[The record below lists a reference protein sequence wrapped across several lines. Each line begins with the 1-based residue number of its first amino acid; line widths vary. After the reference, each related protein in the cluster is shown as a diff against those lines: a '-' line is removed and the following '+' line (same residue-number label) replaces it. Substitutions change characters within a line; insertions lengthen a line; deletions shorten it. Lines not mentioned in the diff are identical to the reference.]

1 MSEQVPVSEEF
12 ERLRLRLELTNL
24 RIARL
29 YLLGK
34 GQSSAD
40 PQENLDPLEE
50 LYVSDTEFQ
59 GHLAALAG
67 LPPTWV
73 ENPDIAESL
82 QAIDSALDVVSRRVR
97 FRTAHARRQGRLSR
111 FEELCERCS
120 LSPLDEEILLI
131 ALAPEVDRR
140 YRRVFAYLH
149 DDFTRG
155 IPSVGLV
162 VDILAPLLGDTDRLG
177 LLSCFE
183 TGSALIQRG
192 LVELLAA
199 RADDVRP
206 LSQRHMRVSDAA
218 GGWLLGVPRMSE
230 SVADRARFVG
240 VPGAQS
246 EVAMPA
252 GAASDLENLADRIRS
267 SNLQVTVALSGQDL
281 AACRA
286 AAEHLA
292 HALARPVVRVE
303 IATFLGGG
311 DHVLEDAGQVLR
323 DAFLMDAVV
332 QVEGF
337 PDVSVEEPAMLRN
350 LEAVWRRLQDYTG
363 PITLPLKTH
372 PPASWLS
379 EDRHAVTRLIE
390 PPTFVERIR
399 VISALVSDAGVPLSL
414 EEDDIASL
422 ANRYRLDR
430 RALHQAVAFARDQ
443 AWARRQ
449 AGGDAAVER
458 PALDFDDLVA
468 GARAQFSRDIGTLAR
483 RIEPA
488 FGFAELV
495 LPKREKNHLNEL
507 LSFVEKRG
515 QVYERWGF
523 SQKFPRGTGA
533 KALFFGRSGTG
544 KTMAAE
550 CIARD
555 LGLDLFKVDLS
566 AVVSKWVGETEKN
579 LAAIFDRAEE
589 AQAVLLFDEADALF
603 GQRTSVGSAVDRYA
617 NLETNYLL
625 QRVEEYSGIAILS
638 SNFKQNIDEA
648 FTRRFHFVIEFP
660 FPDRGSREEIWQR
673 AFPSEAPLADDVDFS
688 FLADRFKFTG
698 GNIKNS
704 VLRAAFLGATEGD
717 QIAMRHVLQG
727 VLREYQNL
735 ERDPNERDF
744 GPWWGEV
751 RHLLDR
757 ERGARKKTRT

>member
-1 MSEQVPVSEEF
+1 MSEEVPPTEEF

-34 GQSSAD
+34 GQSAAEKG
-40 PQENLDPLEE
+40 ENLDPLEE

-82 QAIDSALDVVSRRVR
+82 EAIDSALDVVARRVQ

-111 FEELCERCS
+111 FEQLCERCA
-120 LSPLDEEILLI
+120 LTPLDEEILLI
-131 ALAPEVDRR
+131 SLAPEVDRR

-162 VDILAPLLGDTDRLG
+162 VDILAPLLGDGDRLG
-177 LLSCFE
+177 ILSRFE
-183 TGSALIQRG
+183 AGSALIQRG
-192 LVELLAA
+192 LVELLIA

-230 SVADRARFVG
+230 SVADRTRFIG
-240 VPGAQS
+240 VPPPQS
-246 EVAMPA
+246 VVAMPEGTA
-252 GAASDLENLADRIRS
+252 EALVDLAARITS
-267 SNLQVTVALSGQDL
+267 SSLQVTVAFSGQDL

-292 HALARPVVRVE
+292 HALNKPVVRVE
-303 IATFLGGG
+303 VAPFISGG
-311 DHVLEDAGQVLR
+311 DRSLEDAAQVLR

-390 PPTFVERIR
+390 PPTFAERIR
-399 VISALVSDAGVPLSL
+399 VITALVSDTGVPVAL
-414 EEDDIASL
+414 EDEDIASL

-449 AGGDAAVER
+449 AGGPSALER

-468 GARAQFSRDIGTLAR
+468 GARAQFSRDIGNLAR

-495 LPKREKNHLNEL
+495 LPEREKNHLGEL
-507 LSFVEKRG
+507 IAFVDKRG

-523 SQKFPRGTGA
+523 NTKFPRGTGA

-579 LAAIFDRAEE
+579 LASIFDRAEE

-625 QRVEEYSGIAILS
+625 QREEEYSGIAILS

-660 FPDRGSREEIWQR
+660 FPDRSSREEIWQR
-673 AFPSEAPLADDVDFS
+673 AFPAAAPLDDDVDFS

-704 VLRAAFLGATEGD
+704 VLRAAFLGAHEGD
-717 QIAMRHVLQG
+717 RIAMRHVLQG

-751 RHLLDR
+751 SHLLDR
-757 ERGARKKTRT
+757 ERGARKKNRS